1 MVLTADSTLYE
12 ILNEK
17 PEAAN
22 VLFRFGMGCIGCALA
37 KGETLREAAQV
48 HGIPLQELLDALGIK
63 EE

>member
-1 MVLTADSTLYE
+1 MGLTADSTLYE

-37 KGETLREAAQV
+37 KGETLREAAQA
-48 HGIPLQELLDALGIK
+48 HGIPLQELTDALGIK